1 MNRFPPEI
9 ISRIARCFMC
19 ENPTEDMG
27 SMIPLTHVCRYWRES
42 IISTPGNWTRVSSK
56 SKGLAALSL
65 QRAKAAPLE
74 ICLDMRQVRESP
86 GFSDLIGSHIQ
97 NVGTLRIDHISTI
110 EEFTQTLP
118 NFPQSIPSLRSL
130 VLVSEPGY
138 PNWDWSVEP
147 VGLLSPALTHLSLRS
162 IDLYPPFPHLRTLTD
177 LSLQYNGFNLHLDI
191 LLDFFEGN
199 RLLERADLKIRFT
212 EPSLRNS
219 RRRAA
224 IMNRLQS
231 LTVASVDAMD
241 SNALISNIALQKGA
255 HLTMTLYNRNAG
267 LDDLLSVISMTHL
280 SNLQSPTRMEY
291 HPDRRTIRLLGP
303 NGSLSFVAR
312 GLENPFPRLP
322 PPCITDVQTFRL
334 VRRPTRSQTSD
345 IIFSPSSLPALETLV
360 IECEVTLS
368 HLFST
373 LFSNPPSSPRLKTIA
388 FLDCDLDEDFMKELT
403 QFAFNRKNT
412 ASAWLYRV
420 VIINSKGILP
430 RFACIDALGRYVP
443 VVDVRVGKELPAD
456 LM

>member
-42 IISTPGNWTRVSSK
+42 IISTPGNWTRISSK

-86 GFSDLIGSHIQ
+86 DFSNLIGPHIQ
-97 NVGTLRIDHISTI
+97 NIGTLRIDHISTI

-280 SNLQSPTRMEY
+280 
-291 HPDRRTIRLLGP
+291 
-303 NGSLSFVAR
+303 
-312 GLENPFPRLP
+312 
-322 PPCITDVQTFRL
+322 
-334 VRRPTRSQTSD
+334 
-345 IIFSPSSLPALETLV
+345 
-360 IECEVTLS
+360 
-368 HLFST
+368 
-373 LFSNPPSSPRLKTIA
+373 
-388 FLDCDLDEDFMKELT
+388 
-403 QFAFNRKNT
+403 
-412 ASAWLYRV
+412 
-420 VIINSKGILP
+420 
-430 RFACIDALGRYVP
+430 
-443 VVDVRVGKELPAD
+443 
-456 LM
+456 